1 MELPGHPRIPFL
13 SPRGRRKSAYPAAKR
28 RHEHG
33 GQEISPGVC
42 GCGKSAQ
49 HIERAVHRRAGQ
61 DASAAQR
68 EQRKH
73 HADGTR
79 ADDLCRRLPRSGS
92 AEEVQRMYQ
101 PKRQRREP
109 HRTPRP
115 PRHKR
120 AEQEPPEEDLL
131 QHPCAEHGAAAIAV
145 SGHDTRPSPPS
156 RLHAST
162 AASGAYQSTRRAG
175 TLGRQ
180 SPSVRRRPPLPL
192 QPSSAA
198 MKSAASQRI
207 TAVRR
212 AQPLAQP
219 VTEPHRK
226 HIRRDAYKRKAQR
239 IPPVDQRQHQ
249 PITHG
254 ASLSRT
260 RPSCTVI
267 CRPLMRSV

>member
-1 MELPGHPRIPFL
+1 
-13 SPRGRRKSAYPAAKR
+13 
-28 RHEHG
+28 
-33 GQEISPGVC
+33 
-42 GCGKSAQ
+42 
-49 HIERAVHRRAGQ
+49 
-61 DASAAQR
+61 
-68 EQRKH
+68 
-73 HADGTR
+73 
-79 ADDLCRRLPRSGS
+79 
-92 AEEVQRMYQ
+92 MYQ

-131 QHPCAEHGAAAIAV
+131 QHPCAEHGRGGNRRLRPRYAAESAQQVARV
-145 SGHDTRPSPPS
+145 DGRERRVPEHPPCGNP
-156 RLHAST
+156 R
-162 AASGAYQSTRRAG
+162 AAKPQC
-175 TLGRQ
+175 
-180 SPSVRRRPPLPL
+180 PP
-192 QPSSAA
+192 QAA
-198 MKSAASQRI
+198 LAAPAEQRGDEERGEQRI

-219 VTEPHRK
+219 VAEPHRK

-239 IPPVDQRQHQ
+239 IPPVDPRQHQ